1 MIYVNELGECHES
14 CKLTFVDCVNH
25 HHHHYHTVQVAI
37 GPPHVQ
43 IPTASVQVS
52 HVPLRT

>member
-1 MIYVNELGECHES
+1 MIYVNELNECHES
-14 CKLTFVDCVNH
+14 CKLTFADCVNH
-25 HHHHYHTVQVAI
+25 YHTVEVAI
-37 GPPHVQ
+37 GPPHVR